1 MTRIPLHPPLISP
14 VSSEA
19 YRPLWSVMIPAYN
32 CAGYLK
38 EALQSVLQQDPGED
52 LMQIQVVD
60 DCSTDADI
68 SQLVQDVGK
77 GRVEY
82 FRQSQNVGSV
92 RNFETCLNHSR
103 GRVIHLLHA
112 DDKVKPG
119 FYAKMAGLLQRF
131 PEAGAAFCNYE
142 FINGEGNWLY
152 ANHREHEQ
160 DTLLT
165 DQLLK
170 MAEQC
175 KVQYVSIVVKREVYE
190 KEGGFFGVI
199 YGEDWEMW
207 ARIAKDYAFAYTP
220 EILAEYRVHDS
231 NISANSFR
239 TGDNIRDISRVIDQ
253 IGTYLPA
260 KVREQ
265 ITRKARRHYARY
277 LLSTSEFIWHV
288 SRDKKTVFGQVA
300 GALKL
305 HKDAFMMAKA
315 AKIYAKVWLHPFRK
329 MIGNVK
335 D

>member
-1 MTRIPLHPPLISP
+1 
-14 VSSEA
+14 
-19 YRPLWSVMIPAYN
+19 MIPAYN
-32 CAGYLK
+32 CAGFLV
-38 EALQSVLQQDPGED
+38 EAINSVLAQDPGEKI
-52 LMQIQVVD
+52 MQIQVVD
-60 DCSTDADI
+60 DCSTDTDVR
-68 SQLVQDVGK
+68 QLVQDVGK

-92 RNFETCLNHSR
+92 RNFETCLNRST
-103 GRVIHLLHA
+103 GRIIHLLHA

-119 FYAKMAGLLQRF
+119 FYKKLGALLERY

-142 FINGEGNWLY
+142 FIDGKGKWLY
-152 ANHREHEQ
+152 NNDKEYET
-160 DTLLT
+160 DMLLT
-165 DQLLK
+165 DQLLT
-170 MAEQC
+170 MAERC
-175 KVQYVSIVVKREVYE
+175 PVQYVSIVVKREVYE
-190 KEGGFFGVI
+190 KEGGFFGTI

-220 EILAEYRVHDS
+220 EVLAEYRIHDS
-231 NISANSFR
+231 NISTNSFR
-239 TGDNIRDISRVIDQ
+239 TGDNIRDISHVIDR

-260 KVREQ
+260 KVRDH

-277 LLSTSEFIWHV
+277 LLSNSEFIWHV
-288 SRDKKTVFGQVA
+288 SRDKDTVFVQVA

-305 HKDAFMMAKA
+305 HTDAFMMAKA

>member
-1 MTRIPLHPPLISP
+1 
-14 VSSEA
+14 
-19 YRPLWSVMIPAYN
+19 
-32 CAGYLK
+32 
-38 EALQSVLQQDPGED
+38 
-52 LMQIQVVD
+52 MQIQVVD

-68 SQLVQDVGK
+68 RQLVQDIGK

-92 RNFETCLNHSR
+92 RNFETCLKHST
-103 GRVIHLLHA
+103 GRIIHLLHA

-119 FYAKMAGLLQRF
+119 FYAKLESLLQRY
-131 PEAGAAFCNYE
+131 PQAGAAFCNYE

-152 ANHREHEQ
+152 DNHKEHQ
-160 DTLLT
+160 NDTLLT
-165 DQLLK
+165 DQLLT
-170 MAEQC
+170 MAERC
-175 KVQYVSIVVKREVYE
+175 KVQYVSIVVKREIYE

-207 ARIAKDYAFAYTP
+207 TRIAKDHAFAYTP
-220 EILAEYRVHDS
+220 EILASYRVHES

-239 TGDNIRDISRVIDQ
+239 TGDNIRDISQVIEQ

-265 ITRKARRHYARY
+265 TVRKARRHYARY

-288 SRDKKTVFGQVA
+288 SRDKKTVLGQVA
-300 GALKL
+300 GALKM

-315 AKIYAKVWLHPFRK
+315 AKIYAKIWLHPFRK